1 MQKMDTNEVKPVEQ
15 TTEKRK
21 GQFGGSQPNRSKPGP
36 YPSRRT
42 LLIQA
47 CEDGSLREADYLAA
61 IKELTQ
67 HDSLHTNPISLKE
80 TLRLLH
86 KAVKPDAKTGKR
98 YVTGTHLRS
107 ALDLISRVNEKVEA
121 AKRPVVSAPVSN
133 QPSAEPV
140 NPAETRP
147 EVSEKVEPEPVLD
160 LEPVLDTPSVQQ
172 EPDQQ
177 VSEPEAIPPS
187 ESERGE
193 LRRMLSMVHDGY
205 VPNFPGEQRIVKS
218 VPVLSA
224 MAAFAKT
231 RQIQF
236 EETGHTSMGAVEGN
250 VVIRSSVL
258 EPRIFAKVRRA
269 YFATWARSG
278 FKEESLPPEMRE
290 GYKAMLHSLEFVTT
304 VSSQSSVPEIEISD
318 RSAKPEVV
326 YPRYRVRKWGTK
338 EDDAKKQGPRD
349 PNIGGGCEL
358 AESYARAAR
367 EPGFDL

>member
-1 MQKMDTNEVKPVEQ
+1 LTETNEIKPSEKP
-15 TTEKRK
+15 KRK
-21 GQFGGSQPNRSKPGP
+21 GQQFGSLQQPNRTSRKGP
-36 YPSRRT
+36 YKTERALLLEACEAGDFRDKDFLWAVAELTKSDCNHKPLDAKRT
-42 LLIQA
+42 LNL
-47 CEDGSLREADYLAA
+47 LR
-61 IKELTQ
+61 
-67 HDSLHTNPISLKE
+67 
-80 TLRLLH
+80 
-86 KAVKPDAKTGKR
+86 KAVKADPKTGQR
-98 YVTGTHLRS
+98 FVTGTHLRT
-107 ALDLISRVNEKVEA
+107 AIELIKRIEQKLEA
-121 AKRPVVSAPVSN
+121 AKRPVAPAPVSI
-133 QPSAEPV
+133 QPSAE
-140 NPAETRP
+140 
-147 EVSEKVEPEPVLD
+147 VEPEPVLD
-160 LEPVLDTPSVQQ
+160 LEPVHDTPSVQQ

-177 VSEPEAIPPS
+177 ASEPEAIPPS

-205 VPNFPGEQRIVKS
+205 VPNFPGEHRIVKS

-304 VSSQSSVPEIEISD
+304 VSSQSSAPEIEIENG
-318 RSAKPEVV
+318 KPEVV
-326 YPRYRVRKWGTK
+326 YPRYRVRRWGTAI
-338 EDDAKKQGPRD
+338 DDAKKQGPRD